1 MRAEC
6 SFTVDTTET
15 SDPEW
20 EGGAVQ
26 RNRFAKVFT
35 GDMAGTSVV
44 EAVMFGLAD
53 GSVAAY
59 VGVERFEGTV
69 GGAKGSFVLTHR
81 ATIVEGKQVA
91 ELVILPGTGTDDLA
105 GISGTADLL
114 PDHNLTL
121 HYDLP

>member
-15 SDPEW
+15 SDPDW

-35 GDMAGTSVV
+35 GELAGTSVV
-44 EAVMFGLAD
+44 EATMFGLAD
-53 GSVAAY
+53 GSAAAY
-59 VGVERFEGTV
+59 VGIERFEGTV

-81 ATIVEGKQVA
+81 ATIVDGKQVA
-91 ELVILPGTGTDDLA
+91 ELVILPGTGTDDLK
-105 GISGTADLL
+105 GITGTADLL
-114 PDHNLTL
+114 PDHHLTL
-121 HYDLP
+121 HYELP